1 MDLLE
6 KINSK
11 LPKTLSED
19 ICWEWRGHKDKGGYG
34 ILHHHGKNLRVHR
47 VVYEIYYAEP
57 LGELHCLHR
66 CDNPSCVNPFHLFS
80 GTNTDNVKDKVTKG
94 RCYTGNQKGQSNGN
108 SKLTDSVVKEIRLL
122 YNNRSYTTVQL
133 GEKYGVHRATIS
145 YIVNNKTYTH
155 LLEN

>member
-1 MDLLE
+1 MVDEPLVL
-6 KINSK
+6 
-11 LPKTLSED
+11 D
-19 ICWEWRGHKDKGGYG
+19 
-34 ILHHHGKNLRVHR
+34 
-47 VVYEIYYAEP
+47 AEP

-94 RCYTGNQKGQSNGN
+94 RCYTGN
-108 SKLTDSVVKEIRLL
+108 SKLTDTLVKEIRLL
-122 YNNRSYTTVQL
+122 YNNRSYTTVHL

>member
-6 KINSK
+6 KFNSR
-11 LPKTLSED
+11 LPEILSDD
-19 ICWEWRGHKDKGGYG
+19 ICWEWQGHKGKGGYG
-34 ILHHHGKNLRVHR
+34 ILHHGKSLRAHR
-47 VVYEIYYAEP
+47 VAYEIHYAEP
-57 LGELHCLHR
+57 LGELQCLHR

-108 SKLTDSVVKEIRLL
+108 SKLTDTLVKEIRLL
-122 YNNRSYTTVQL
+122 YNGGGYTTVQL
-133 GEKYGVHRATIS
+133 GKKYGVTRSTIS